1 VHRHAEVAALL
12 LCEAAVAGPAGGGAL
27 GVCGWGKA
35 LRWLWGGSCS
45 LDNSLLIGG
54 MVWPAGLWVVP
65 ALALVV
71 SLASAVLPTVA
82 AYRVSVLR
90 LLESR

>member
-1 VHRHAEVAALL
+1 MSFLAPTLFAIFVSAFGATYFGILGIVIVLLAGLL
-12 LCEAAVAGPAGGGAL
+12 LMIPL
-27 GVCGWGKA
+27 
-35 LRWLWGGSCS
+35 
-45 LDNSLLIGG
+45 LLIGG

-71 SLASAVLPTVA
+71 SLASALLPTVA

-90 LLESR
+90 LLQSH